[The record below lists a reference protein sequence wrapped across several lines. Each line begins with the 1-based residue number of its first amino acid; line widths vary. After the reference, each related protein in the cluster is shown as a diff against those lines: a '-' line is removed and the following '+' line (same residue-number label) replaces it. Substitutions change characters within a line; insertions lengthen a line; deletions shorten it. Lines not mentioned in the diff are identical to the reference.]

1 MWTRVQLKEKA
12 KQALNNNYWKVVLV
26 SLLVG
31 VIGCG
36 AAATSSSINFNS
48 NSTINGSTDI
58 YGDSLFDDS
67 FYYEDE
73 AGISGDEAFDDDIG
87 YSDLY
92 ENPNVSD
99 AYWEGYYDGY
109 FGNSQSDDTNDYLN
123 GYKDGKLDEKA
134 KNEFGEAFDN
144 GVSDDVVDDFDLF
157 EGFDDFDMGLLA
169 GMAIVL
175 FIILIIALIIGAAIA
190 LAYNAFIFNPLEVG
204 TNRFFFKTLNEK
216 AEIKEVAFAFDKNYK
231 NVAKI
236 LFIRDLK
243 ILLWSL
249 LFVIPG
255 IIKSYE
261 YLMMP
266 YLLAENPNLT
276 KEEAFRLSKQMM
288 SGNKWNAFVLG
299 LSFIGWNLLSGM
311 TLGIVGIFY
320 VEPYKNLTYAAL
332 YEELSAINGYPARAA
347 AAQPNAENPYMQYN
361 YYTQQQ
367 APEYVQPESDEF
379 EEAVVSQPEQAEYE
393 NTDVD
398 ELPEESAQNTL
409 E

>member
-26 SLLVG
+26 SLLVAL
-31 VIGCG
+31 IGG
-36 AAATSSSINFNS
+36 GTAMNLSFTNQFNANPS
-48 NSTINGSTDI
+48 MGGESGF
-58 YGDSLFDDS
+58 YFDDS
-67 FYYEDE
+67 FYYEEDFSD
-73 AGISGDEAFDDDIG
+73 GG
-87 YSDLY
+87 YSEQY
-92 ENPNVSD
+92 QNPEVSD

-109 FGNSQSDDTNDYLN
+109 FGNSQSDDSKDYLA
-123 GYKDGKLDEKA
+123 GFQDGELDKA
-134 KNEFGEAFDN
+134 SENEFGETFD
-144 GVSDDVVDDFDLF
+144 GETSVDENNLF
-157 EGFDDFDMGLLA
+157 EEFDDFDMGLLA
-169 GMAIVL
+169 GMAVVL
-175 FIILIIALIIGAAIA
+175 VIILIIALIIGLAIG

-204 TNRFFFKTLNEK
+204 TNRFFFKSLNEK
-216 AEIKEVAFAFDKNYK
+216 AEIKEVAFAFDNNYK

-266 YLLAENPNLT
+266 YLLAENPNLA
-276 KEEAFRLSKQMM
+276 KDEAFRLSKQMM

-347 AAQPNAENPYMQYN
+347 AQQDVENPYAQYN
-361 YYTQQQ
+361 YYTQTEQDMNTPSETMENAQYQSAEKQ
-367 APEYVQPESDEF
+367 APED
-379 EEAVVSQPEQAEYE
+379 VSQDDAG
-393 NTDVD
+393 
-398 ELPEESAQNTL
+398 QNTW